1 MCPSTGHLLG
11 VHCNQ
16 QPYPF
21 HPTPP
26 YYNHSEPAAPSS
38 SYPQQQ
44 PPQPQPQQQQQQQ
57 QYLATPSSNLQPHQD
72 QHFQSQPNIQRRQQQ
87 HPQQH
92 LAVNTKIGSS
102 TTSTTSST
110 ASPLSSRKNQQQQ
123 SISQLADFAA
133 HMVCYLLYGHQPAKP
148 THRHHHHNASG
159 TPPSSIP
166 SSPLPGQG
174 SHNPVSCLCEVCTS
188 HTSEAHSPLR
198 STGSSGNSQYS
209 SSWPHYL
216 PPPPPSAS
224 SPPSSLSSPLDRPT
238 HRRILSESDIVQP
251 KPMFRKFCLDVLS
264 ATLLSPSVILLSLKY
279 IQQLMINLKE
289 SNKIVNTGEGAE
301 YRFFTG
307 ALILANKFLDDNTFT
322 NKTWADITGMKIKDV
337 NHLEMQFLSGIEFR
351 LFTSSWQYSEWL
363 AKLTQFTGTYMP
375 SQHEVAYQQQ
385 TAAAQSPISPM
396 DSNTTVAAAAAAEV
410 SSGSGPVR
418 DHGHSAVGGSNN
430 SVHPYAV
437 VPTSSLSMTSISHYI
452 DSVKHIQHKSSSANS
467 RFQRVAGSTS
477 YHHSSQLASNPTTV
491 PSHQHQHQH
500 QHQYQ
505 NQQQQQQS
513 QYSSL
518 PPSGSFTSSPSSL
531 PYAYQPRPA
540 EPIHRKRSANIAFE
554 DIMDR
559 SPHYEPGLLPQITSQ
574 QQLSGGSTIS
584 RHKRFSSSSS
594 VATLMGS
601 LSTGPDTFHN
611 GHSPMTQQPQR
622 YQQQQRPLSSLPQRA
637 SSGALSHS
645 FRASGGHHLHQ
656 RSASGGNFYVDMT
669 SAGSSPYGHESSTSH
684 VVLSMPP
691 NPRSLRT
698 SGVHPLDEDHHHHH
712 GYYTPSKGS
721 YMPPQH
727 TQQPPQQQ
735 QQQRHSNHRHRHS
748 HGHLHSAVSPSYS
761 PNGYESP
768 CHSMGCTGYTNRN
781 TQGGPMT
788 YEIDPRLWGPL
799 DSLSLYAITTQA
811 AKRVVAQGKALSS
824 SANGLHM
831 YYPTTLA

>member
-1 MCPSTGHLLG
+1 MGP
-11 VHCNQ
+11 
-16 QPYPF
+16 
-21 HPTPP
+21 
-26 YYNHSEPAAPSS
+26 
-38 SYPQQQ
+38 
-44 PPQPQPQQQQQQQ
+44 
-57 QYLATPSSNLQPHQD
+57 
-72 QHFQSQPNIQRRQQQ
+72 
-87 HPQQH
+87 
-92 LAVNTKIGSS
+92 S
-102 TTSTTSST
+102 TTSTSST
-110 ASPLSSRKNQQQQ
+110 ASPLSSKKHQQQQ

-148 THRHHHHNASG
+148 THHHHHNAAG

-174 SHNPVSCLCEVCTS
+174 SHNSAACLCEVCSS
-188 HTSEAHSPLR
+188 HSSEAYSPLR
-198 STGSSGNSQYS
+198 STASSGNSQYS
-209 SSWPHYL
+209 SSWSHYL
-216 PPPPPSAS
+216 PPPS
-224 SPPSSLSSPLDRPT
+224 SSSLSSPLDRPT
-238 HRRILSESDIVQP
+238 HRRIPSESDIVQP

-396 DSNTTVAAAAAAEV
+396 DPNTTVAAAAAAAEV
-410 SSGSGPVR
+410 SSGSGPGQ
-418 DHGHSAVGGSNN
+418 DQGHSAVSGSN
-430 SVHPYAV
+430 SSIHPYAV
-437 VPTSSLSMTSISHYI
+437 VPTSSLSMASISHYI
-452 DSVKHIQHKSSSANS
+452 DSVKHIQHKSNSTNS
-467 RFQRVAGSTS
+467 RFQRVPAST
-477 YHHSSQLASNPTTV
+477 YHHSTQLAPNPTTV

-500 QHQYQ
+500 QYQ
-505 NQQQQQQS
+505 NQQQQPH
-513 QYSSL
+513 YSSL

-531 PYAYQPRPA
+531 PYAYQPRLA
-540 EPIHRKRSANIAFE
+540 ETIHRKRSANIAFE
-554 DIMDR
+554 DIVDR
-559 SPHYEPGLLPQITSQ
+559 SPRYEPGLLPQPTSQ

-601 LSTGPDTFHN
+601 LSTGPDTFHS
-611 GHSPMTQQPQR
+611 GHSPMNQQPQR

-645 FRASGGHHLHQ
+645 FRTSGGHHHQ
-656 RSASGGNFYVDMT
+656 RSASGGNFYVDMP
-669 SAGSSPYGHESSTSH
+669 SAGSSPYGHESSSSH

-691 NPRSLRT
+691 NPRT
-698 SGVHPLDEDHHHHH
+698 SGVHPLDEDHHDHQ

-721 YMPPQH
+721 YMPPQQPQ
-727 TQQPPQQQ
+727 QQPQQQQQ
-735 QQQRHSNHRHRHS
+735 QQQRHRNHRHS
-748 HGHLHSAVSPSYS
+748 HSHSHSHSHFHSTVSPSYS

-768 CHSMGCTGYTNRN
+768 CHSMGCSGNINRN
-781 TQGGPMT
+781 TQGGSTT

>member
-1 MCPSTGHLLG
+1 MGP
-11 VHCNQ
+11 
-16 QPYPF
+16 
-21 HPTPP
+21 
-26 YYNHSEPAAPSS
+26 
-38 SYPQQQ
+38 
-44 PPQPQPQQQQQQQ
+44 
-57 QYLATPSSNLQPHQD
+57 
-72 QHFQSQPNIQRRQQQ
+72 
-87 HPQQH
+87 
-92 LAVNTKIGSS
+92 S
-102 TTSTTSST
+102 TTSASSST
-110 ASPLSSRKNQQQQ
+110 VSPLSSRKYQQQQ

-133 HMVCYLLYGHQPAKP
+133 HIVCYLLYGHQPPKP
-148 THRHHHHNASG
+148 THHHHNAAG

-174 SHNPVSCLCEVCTS
+174 SHNSAACLCEVYSS
-188 HTSEAHSPLR
+188 HSSEAYSPLR

-209 SSWPHYL
+209 SSWPHYF
-216 PPPPPSAS
+216 PPPS
-224 SPPSSLSSPLDRPT
+224 SSLSSPPDRPT

-279 IQQLMINLKE
+279 IQQLMVNLKE

-322 NKTWADITGMKIKDV
+322 NKTWADITGMNIKDV

-396 DSNTTVAAAAAAEV
+396 DLNTTVAAAAAEV

-418 DHGHSAVGGSNN
+418 DQGHSAVSGSN
-430 SVHPYAV
+430 SSIHPCAV
-437 VPTSSLSMTSISHYI
+437 VPTSSLSMASISHYI
-452 DSVKHIQHKSSSANS
+452 DSVKHIQYKSNSTNS
-467 RFQRVAGSTS
+467 RFQRVPAST
-477 YHHSSQLASNPTTV
+477 YHHSTQLAPNPTTI

-505 NQQQQQQS
+505 SQQQQQPH
-513 QYSSL
+513 YSSL
-518 PPSGSFTSSPSSL
+518 PPSGSFISSPSSL
-531 PYAYQPRPA
+531 SYAYQPRLA

-554 DIMDR
+554 DIVDR
-559 SPHYEPGLLPQITSQ
+559 SPRYEPGLLPHTTSQ
-574 QQLSGGSTIS
+574 QQLSGSSTIS

-601 LSTGPDTFHN
+601 LSTGPDIFHN
-611 GHSPMTQQPQR
+611 GHSPMNQQPQR

-645 FRASGGHHLHQ
+645 FRAGGDHHHQ

-669 SAGSSPYGHESSTSH
+669 SAGSSPYGHESSSSH

-691 NPRSLRT
+691 NPRT
-698 SGVHPLDEDHHHHH
+698 SGVHPLDEDHHDHQ
-712 GYYTPSKGS
+712 GYYTPSKCS
-721 YMPPQH
+721 YMLPQ
-727 TQQPPQQQ
+727 QQQQ
-735 QQQRHSNHRHRHS
+735 QQQRHRNHRHS
-748 HGHLHSAVSPSYS
+748 HSQSHFHSTVSPSYS

-768 CHSMGCTGYTNRN
+768 CHSMGCTGNINRS
-781 TQGGPMT
+781 TQGGST
-788 YEIDPRLWGPL
+788 AYEIDPRLWGPL

-811 AKRVVAQGKALSS
+811 AKRVVAQGKALTS

>member
-1 MCPSTGHLLG
+1 
-11 VHCNQ
+11 
-16 QPYPF
+16 
-21 HPTPP
+21 
-26 YYNHSEPAAPSS
+26 
-38 SYPQQQ
+38 
-44 PPQPQPQQQQQQQ
+44 
-57 QYLATPSSNLQPHQD
+57 
-72 QHFQSQPNIQRRQQQ
+72 
-87 HPQQH
+87 
-92 LAVNTKIGSS
+92 
-102 TTSTTSST
+102 
-110 ASPLSSRKNQQQQ
+110 
-123 SISQLADFAA
+123 
-133 HMVCYLLYGHQPAKP
+133 MVCYLLYGHQPAKP
-148 THRHHHHNASG
+148 THHNHSAAG

-166 SSPLPGQG
+166 SSPLPGQA
-174 SHNPVSCLCEVCTS
+174 SHNPASSCLCEVCSS
-188 HTSEAHSPLR
+188 HTSEAFSPTRL
-198 STGSSGNSQYS
+198 TGSSGSNNNSSSQY

-216 PPPPPSAS
+216 PPTS
-224 SPPSSLSSPLDRPT
+224 SPSSSSSPLDRPT

-396 DSNTTVAAAAAAEV
+396 DPNTTIAAVAAADV

-418 DHGHSAVGGSNN
+418 DHGHSAVSGSNN

-437 VPTSSLSMTSISHYI
+437 VPTSSLSMASISHYI
-452 DSVKHIQHKSSSANS
+452 DSVKHIQHKSGPTNS
-467 RFQRVAGSTS
+467 RFQRVPSSTS
-477 YHHSSQLASNPTTV
+477 YHHSSQLAPNTAT
-491 PSHQHQHQH
+491 SHQHQHQH

-505 NQQQQQQS
+505 SQHQHQQQQPSQQQQQPPQQP

-518 PPSGSFTSSPSSL
+518 PPSGSFISSPSSL

-540 EPIHRKRSANIAFE
+540 EPIHRKRSAVIAFE

-559 SPHYEPGLLPQITSQ
+559 SPRYEPGLLPQSSSQ
-574 QQLSGGSTIS
+574 QHQQPLSGVNTIS

-594 VATLMGS
+594 VATLMGT

-611 GHSPMTQQPQR
+611 GHSPLIQQPQR
-622 YQQQQRPLSSLPQRA
+622 YQQQQRPLSSLPHRA

-645 FRASGGHHLHQ
+645 FRTSAGHHHHQ
-656 RSASGGNFYVDMT
+656 RSASGGNFYVDM
-669 SAGSSPYGHESSTSH
+669 SSPGSSPYGHEAPSSSH

-691 NPRSLRT
+691 NPRT
-698 SGVHPLDEDHHHHH
+698 TGVHPLDEDHHNHQG
-712 GYYTPSKGS
+712 GYYAPSRCS
-721 YMPPQH
+721 LMPPQH
-727 TQQPPQQQ
+727 TQQSQHQQQ
-735 QQQRHSNHRHRHS
+735 QQRQPHQPRHSNHRHSHS
-748 HGHLHSAVSPSYS
+748 QSHFQSTVSPSYS
-761 PNGYESP
+761 PSSYESP
-768 CHSMGCTGYTNRN
+768 CHSMGCNGNITRN
-781 TQGGPMT
+781 NQGGPTT

>member
-1 MCPSTGHLLG
+1 
-11 VHCNQ
+11 
-16 QPYPF
+16 
-21 HPTPP
+21 
-26 YYNHSEPAAPSS
+26 
-38 SYPQQQ
+38 
-44 PPQPQPQQQQQQQ
+44 
-57 QYLATPSSNLQPHQD
+57 
-72 QHFQSQPNIQRRQQQ
+72 
-87 HPQQH
+87 
-92 LAVNTKIGSS
+92 
-102 TTSTTSST
+102 
-110 ASPLSSRKNQQQQ
+110 
-123 SISQLADFAA
+123 
-133 HMVCYLLYGHQPAKP
+133 
-148 THRHHHHNASG
+148 
-159 TPPSSIP
+159 
-166 SSPLPGQG
+166 
-174 SHNPVSCLCEVCTS
+174 
-188 HTSEAHSPLR
+188 
-198 STGSSGNSQYS
+198 
-209 SSWPHYL
+209 
-216 PPPPPSAS
+216 
-224 SPPSSLSSPLDRPT
+224 
-238 HRRILSESDIVQP
+238 
-251 KPMFRKFCLDVLS
+251 MFRKFCLDVLS

-396 DSNTTVAAAAAAEV
+396 DPNTTVAAAAADEM
-410 SSGSGPVR
+410 SGSGPVR
-418 DHGHSAVGGSNN
+418 DHGHSAVGGSN
-430 SVHPYAV
+430 SSIHPYAV

-452 DSVKHIQHKSSSANS
+452 DSVKHIHHKSSSTNS
-467 RFQRVAGSTS
+467 RFQRLAAPTS
-477 YHHSSQLASNPTTV
+477 YHHSSHLASNPTTV

-500 QHQYQ
+500 QQQYQ
-505 NQQQQQQS
+505 SQQQQQQP

-559 SPHYEPGLLPQITSQ
+559 SPRYEPGLLPQTTSQ
-574 QQLSGGSTIS
+574 QQLSGGSVS

-601 LSTGPDTFHN
+601 LSTGTDTFHN
-611 GHSPMTQQPQR
+611 GHSPMIQQPER

-637 SSGALSHS
+637 SSGALSLS

-669 SAGSSPYGHESSTSH
+669 SAGSSPYGHESSSSH
-684 VVLSMPP
+684 TVLSMPP
-691 NPRSLRT
+691 NPRDPRRN
-698 SGVHPLDEDHHHHH
+698 GVHPLDEDHHHHH
-712 GYYTPSKGS
+712 GYYAPSKGS

-735 QQQRHSNHRHRHS
+735 QRHSNHRHSHS
-748 HGHLHSAVSPSYS
+748 HSLHSTVSPSYS

-768 CHSMGCTGYTNRN
+768 CHSMGYSGNTNRN
-781 TQGGPMT
+781 TQGGPTT

>member
-1 MCPSTGHLLG
+1 
-11 VHCNQ
+11 
-16 QPYPF
+16 
-21 HPTPP
+21 
-26 YYNHSEPAAPSS
+26 
-38 SYPQQQ
+38 
-44 PPQPQPQQQQQQQ
+44 
-57 QYLATPSSNLQPHQD
+57 
-72 QHFQSQPNIQRRQQQ
+72 
-87 HPQQH
+87 
-92 LAVNTKIGSS
+92 
-102 TTSTTSST
+102 
-110 ASPLSSRKNQQQQ
+110 
-123 SISQLADFAA
+123 
-133 HMVCYLLYGHQPAKP
+133 
-148 THRHHHHNASG
+148 
-159 TPPSSIP
+159 
-166 SSPLPGQG
+166 
-174 SHNPVSCLCEVCTS
+174 
-188 HTSEAHSPLR
+188 
-198 STGSSGNSQYS
+198 
-209 SSWPHYL
+209 
-216 PPPPPSAS
+216 
-224 SPPSSLSSPLDRPT
+224 
-238 HRRILSESDIVQP
+238 
-251 KPMFRKFCLDVLS
+251 MFRKFCLDVLS

-396 DSNTTVAAAAAAEV
+396 DPNTTVAAAEV

-418 DHGHSAVGGSNN
+418 DHGHSAVSDSN
-430 SVHPYAV
+430 SSIHPYAV
-437 VPTSSLSMTSISHYI
+437 VPNSSLSMASISHYI
-452 DSVKHIQHKSSSANS
+452 DSVKHIQHKSGSTNS
-467 RFQRVAGSTS
+467 RFQRVPSSTS
-477 YHHSSQLASNPTTV
+477 YHHSSQLAPNPVTA

-505 NQQQQQQS
+505 SQQQQQQQPLQQP

-559 SPHYEPGLLPQITSQ
+559 SPRYEPSQ
-574 QQLSGGSTIS
+574 QHPQQLPGGNTIS

-611 GHSPMTQQPQR
+611 GHSPMIQQPLR

-637 SSGALSHS
+637 SSGALSHA
-645 FRASGGHHLHQ
+645 FRTSGGHHHHQ
-656 RSASGGNFYVDMT
+656 RSASGGNFYVDMP
-669 SAGSSPYGHESSTSH
+669 SAGSSPYGYETPSSSH

-691 NPRSLRT
+691 NPRT
-698 SGVHPLDEDHHHHH
+698 SGVHPLDEDHHHHK
-712 GYYTPSKGS
+712 GDYYAPSRGS
-721 YMPPQH
+721 YMPPQS
-727 TQQPPQQQ
+727 TQQP
-735 QQQRHSNHRHRHS
+735 QQQRHSSHRHS
-748 HGHLHSAVSPSYS
+748 RSQSHFHSTVSPSYS
-761 PNGYESP
+761 PNSCEPP
-768 CHSMGCTGYTNRN
+768 CHSMDCNGNINRN
-781 TQGGPMT
+781 NQGGPTT